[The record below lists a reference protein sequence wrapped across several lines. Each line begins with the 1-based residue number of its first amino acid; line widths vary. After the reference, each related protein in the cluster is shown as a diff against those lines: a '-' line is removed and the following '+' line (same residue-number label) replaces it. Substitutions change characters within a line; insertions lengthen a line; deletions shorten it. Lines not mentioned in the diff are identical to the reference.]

1 MCVSFPPLLLLL
13 SLGYRTLLW
22 VFGHVPG
29 SLIEAAKRE
38 RERERGVEK
47 ALTTAVAVVQNRIG
61 RVAHTQTHTH
71 TLVYFIM
78 MDGYDCTRCACVCV
92 YEFQLKS
99 RCAAPARI

>member
-1 MCVSFPPLLLLL
+1 MCVSFPLLLLLL

-22 VFGHVPG
+22 VFGQVPG

-38 RERERGVEK
+38 GERGRGVEK

-71 TLVYFIM
+71 SGIFHN
-78 MDGYDCTRCACVCV
+78 DGW
-92 YEFQLKS
+92 L
-99 RCAAPARI
+99 